1 MQLKQ
6 YQINTL
12 NVLQKFF
19 ETARICG
26 AKNAFERITSEPEIK
41 NRLSKLASDYIVWD
55 SIPNTP
61 RICLKVPT
69 GGGKTILAAHSI
81 KIAAETWLEK
91 DFPFV
96 LWFCPSDTIRKQ
108 TSEALKN
115 PRHPYREALDE
126 QFNAKVK
133 VFDLDEKFNI
143 RESDIEQNLCIVV
156 SNIQAFSKKDTSK
169 YNVYKH
175 NENFEPH
182 FSHITATEGMEKD
195 ENGKLKFSFANLLY
209 FHRPIMIIDEAH
221 NAVTKLTAEMQ
232 GRINPSAIIEFT
244 ATPRLKNNTLYNVR
258 ATELKEEEMIK
269 LPIVLTEHNNW
280 EFAVTEAIAKRAELE
295 KAAEYEKDYVRPILL
310 FQAQDKD
317 GEVNVEVLKKH
328 LVEVQ
333 NIPENEIA
341 IATGEQKE
349 LDGINVFDANCPIRY
364 IITVQALKEGWDCS
378 FAYVLCSLANVHSD
392 TAVEQLLGRVM
403 RMPYAK
409 SRKISALNKAYAY
422 VLSAKFGDSTDCI
435 VKKLE
440 NKGFSDE
447 EALSV
452 VEQKPAD
459 FGLFGVKSQNKIVLS
474 PETVIEQKVL
484 PKTITLQK
492 ESDGTQSLC
501 FTAETSKEEIE
512 QIKPYLDDI
521 KVFELETKFANYKQT
536 LNEPCPAKSGE
547 KFKVLCMMVE
557 VQGQLEFADA
567 EVVFEDFDW
576 DLEEY
581 ASYKL
586 EAEEFKISKQGN
598 GFMIDLDNNCLRYSI
613 AGEDQLAMSFVD
625 TSNWTEA
632 HLVKWL
638 DAQLRNSYFSQ
649 GIMISWLTKVVDYLV
664 KNRNISISELM
675 IAKYALANK
684 LKAKIHD
691 AFAKARTQ
699 SFQLSFLSPEARIEL
714 NFDNGFEFFDNM
726 YDGELYYRGSYKF
739 TKHYLGSNRVPQFD
753 GGQNGEE
760 FQCAQALDRNKNV
773 KFWIRNVARHR
784 SSFWLPTSTDKF
796 YPDFVAMLN
805 DGRILVV
812 EYKGQHIVDNADT
825 REKNNI
831 GKLWESKS
839 NGKGLFSIVQ
849 KTKDG
854 LNVDEQLNAIIGD

>member
-19 ETARICG
+19 EAARICG

-81 KIAAETWLEK
+81 KIASETWLEK

-126 QFNAKVK
+126 QFNSKVK
-133 VFDLDEKFNI
+133 VFDIDEKFNI

-156 SNIQAFSKKDTSK
+156 STIQAFSKKDTSK

-221 NAVTKLTAEMQ
+221 NAVTNLSAEMQ

-244 ATPRLKNNTLYNVR
+244 ATPRFNNNTLYNVR
-258 ATELKEEEMIK
+258 ASELKEEEMIK

-280 EFAVTEAIAKRAELE
+280 EFAVTEAIAKRADLE
-295 KAAEYEKDYVRPILL
+295 RYAENEKDYVRPILL
-310 FQAQDKD
+310 FQAQDKN

-333 NIPENEIA
+333 NISENEIA

-422 VLSAKFGDSTDCI
+422 VLSAKFGDATDCI

-474 PETVIEQKVL
+474 PEIVIEQKVL

-492 ESDGTQSLC
+492 ESDGSQSLC

-547 KFKVLCMMVE
+547 KFKVPCMMVE

-576 DLEEY
+576 NLEDY

-784 SSFWLPTSTDKF
+784 NSFWLPTSTDKF

-805 DGRILVV
+805 DGRILVI
-812 EYKGQHIVDNADT
+812 EYKGQQIVDNADT

-854 LNVDEQLNAIIGD
+854 LNVDEQLNVIIGD